1 MRAHVPTRSSAHS
14 FARQPPIATAVAY
27 VEGAP
32 ARPRWWPD
40 HEIVP
45 GRRTGAELCAWLEN
59 LCDVERLPESR
70 LGQTR
75 LWSVRWNIEHG
86 DLLAECPDADL
97 EHLDI
102 VAYRLLPTERNRVYF
117 LDGYGDP
124 EVLIERQT
132 GYCESGDSVR
142 LANELSVACGV
153 SERDIEEVTP
163 RMWDYLECL
172 HRLED
177 PTYRP

>member
-1 MRAHVPTRSSAHS
+1 MDEGRTEKSVISVDVPVITGPRTYEEFRAQFCAAT
-14 FARQPPIATAVAY
+14 PIATAVAY

-32 ARPRWWPD
+32 VRHRWWPD

-45 GRRTGAELCAWLEN
+45 GRRTGAELCTWLEN
-59 LCDVERLPESR
+59 RCDVERLPESR

-75 LWSVRWNIEHG
+75 RWSVRWNIEHC

-97 EHLDI
+97 EHLEV
-102 VAYRLLPTERNRVYF
+102 VAYRLLPTERNHAYF
-117 LDGYGDP
+117 TDGYGDP
-124 EVLIERQT
+124 E
-132 GYCESGDSVR
+132 
-142 LANELSVACGV
+142 EL
-153 SERDIEEVTP
+153 TP